1 MTMKDFRIDPS
12 KGLELGIYT
21 LGEHMP
27 DTHTGK
33 RISPHQRIKE
43 IIEMAKLADEAGLDV
58 FNLGESH
65 QEYFVSQAHAVI
77 LSAIAQQTKHIK
89 IGLQLPLLLHLIQYV
104 FMKILQP

>member
-27 DTHTGK
+27 DAHTGK

-43 IIEMAKLADEAGLDV
+43 IIEMAKLAD
-58 FNLGESH
+58 
-65 QEYFVSQAHAVI
+65 
-77 LSAIAQQTKHIK
+77 
-89 IGLQLPLLLHLIQYV
+89 
-104 FMKILQP
+104 